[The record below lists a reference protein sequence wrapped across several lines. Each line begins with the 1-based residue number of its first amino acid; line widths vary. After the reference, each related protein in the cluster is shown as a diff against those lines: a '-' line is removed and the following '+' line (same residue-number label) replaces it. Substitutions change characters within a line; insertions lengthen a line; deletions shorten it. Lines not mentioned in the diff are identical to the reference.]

1 MAGDDDSLL
10 REIDFL
16 ILAAEQSGDTRDSIR
31 LILASLRD
39 INARI
44 KRVGDEVNA
53 LRFDLHRQVA
63 SSESLPALDARLRSV
78 EAKAVVNS
86 DLAALL
92 NRLEAEWR
100 RTKFVLVSL
109 FVMGGV
115 FTLLMFIAMVWV
127 QVYVLNP

>member
-16 ILAAEQSGDTRDSIR
+16 ILAAEQSGDSRDSIR

-53 LRFDLHRQVA
+53 LRLDLHRQVA

-78 EAKAVVNS
+78 EAKTVVNS

-115 FTLLMFIAMVWV
+115 FTLLLFIAMVWV

>member
-53 LRFDLHRQVA
+53 LRIDLHRQVA
-63 SSESLPALDARLRSV
+63 TAEALPALDARLRSV
-78 EAKAVVNS
+78 EAKAVVNG

-92 NRLEAEWR
+92 SRLEAEWR

-109 FVMGGV
+109 FVMGGA
-115 FTLLMFIAMVWV
+115 FTLLLFAAMVWV
-127 QVYVLNP
+127 QVYVLN